1 MEQAKLHALL
11 EVIERDA
18 ERVMPYCE
26 ERCFLLESE
35 LAPVADILR
44 RAKQEGVHVQFLDI
58 TTELGV
64 PCYKAFVQ
72 GPGGE
77 ILKGCAAH
85 LDGKKAAVSALL
97 EVPFHASWFRP
108 VPTPSDMK
116 TVKEDSL
123 PDYSAGNAAQD
134 LQLLERLLIANG
146 YHPIY
151 VNLTRKDL
159 DIPVVKAIVPGLEMF
174 GEFDQFSKLSLRQF
188 AHYLKALK

>member
-1 MEQAKLHALL
+1 MEEAKLHALL

-26 ERCFLLESE
+26 DRCFMLESE
-35 LAPVADILR
+35 LAPVGDILR
-44 RAKQEGVHVQFLDI
+44 SAKQEGVEVQFLDI

-72 GPGGE
+72 GPAGE

-85 LDGKKAAVSALL
+85 LDGKRAAVSALL
-97 EVPFHASWFRP
+97 ELPFHPSWFRP
-108 VPTPSDMK
+108 VPAPSGMK
-116 TVKEDSL
+116 KVKETTLPNYSL
-123 PDYSAGNAAQD
+123 GNATRD
-134 LQLLERLLIANG
+134 LQLLEKLLVANG
-146 YHPIY
+146 YQPIY
-151 VNLTRKDL
+151 VNLTRENL

-174 GEFDQFSKLSLRQF
+174 AELDEFSTLSLRQF